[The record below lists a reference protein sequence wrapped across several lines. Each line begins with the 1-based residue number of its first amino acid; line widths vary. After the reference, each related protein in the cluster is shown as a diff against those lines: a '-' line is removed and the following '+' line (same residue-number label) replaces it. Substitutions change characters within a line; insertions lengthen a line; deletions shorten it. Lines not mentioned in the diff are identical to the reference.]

1 MKTFVDST
9 CRTWTISLTVDT
21 LKRVKSLLSVD
32 LTRPDDGDPPLHVR
46 MFDDVC
52 LLADVVFAAVK
63 PQADAAGVTDE
74 VFGQSLGGGAITAAA
89 QAFLEEWT
97 DFFRSRQRTDLVAMI
112 QKYQTLMDRGVRAVE
127 AEVATLDVEA
137 AVDQAV
143 QQAGA
148 KARAALADLEPAL
161 PETTAQVPLPETPAV
176 VPTKVEP
183 EPAVETP
190 PPAPAETPAVPEPAE
205 AVDTPAPT
213 PDVTPTATEPDVA
226 VETPAETTP
235 STPGD
240 SSGSSPESS
249 ASIPVP
255 APSAS

>member
-9 CRTWTISLTVDT
+9 GRTWTISLTVDT

-52 LLADVVFAAVK
+52 LLADVVVAAVK

-74 VFGQSLGGGAITAAA
+74 VFGQSLGGDAITAAA

-112 QKYQTLMDRGVRAVE
+112 QKYQTLMERGVKAVE
-127 AEVATLDVEA
+127 AEVATLDVET

-148 KARAALADLEPAL
+148 KAREALADLTPA
-161 PETTAQVPLPETPAV
+161 PPETPAT
-176 VPTKVEP
+176 VPAVAPTETEP
-183 EPAVETP
+183 LAAVETP
-190 PPAPAETPAVPEPAE
+190 VETPVETEPAAAMETPGVTPVEVEPAAVVDTPAETP
-205 AVDTPAPT
+205 
-213 PDVTPTATEPDVA
+213 
-226 VETPAETTP
+226 P

-240 SSGSSPESS
+240 SSSSSPESAPS
-249 ASIPVP
+249 TPVP
-255 APSAS
+255 LPSAN

>member
-1 MKTFVDST
+1 MQTFVDST
-9 CRTWTISLTVDT
+9 GRTWTISLTVDT

-52 LLADVVFAAVK
+52 LLADVVFAAIK

-74 VFGQSLGGGAITAAA
+74 VFGQSLGGDAITAAA

-112 QKYQTLMDRGVRAVE
+112 QKYRTLMERGVKAVE

-148 KARAALADLEPAL
+148 KARAALADLEPA
-161 PETTAQVPLPETPAV
+161 TPETPPAAPV
-176 VPTKVEP
+176 V
-183 EPAVETP
+183 
-190 PPAPAETPAVPEPAE
+190 APAET
-205 AVDTPAPT
+205 
-213 PDVTPTATEPDVA
+213 EPDAA

-249 ASIPVP
+249 ASIPAP
-255 APSAS
+255 LPSAS